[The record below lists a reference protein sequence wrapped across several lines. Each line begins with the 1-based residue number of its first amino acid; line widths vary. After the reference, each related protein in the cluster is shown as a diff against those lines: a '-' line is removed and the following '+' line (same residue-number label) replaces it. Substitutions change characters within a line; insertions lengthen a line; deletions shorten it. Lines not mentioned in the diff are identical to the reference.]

1 MEIYLILLNKMRG
14 NRFPKIQ
21 GQNKKGYNYKLKFIN
36 IYRIDAFLRLKAQYS
51 NVDQIWKQFWKDAN
65 L

>member
-36 IYRIDAFLRLKAQYS
+36 IYRIDAFLRLKA
-51 NVDQIWKQFWKDAN
+51 
-65 L
+65 